1 VDTAR
6 PARLEA
12 VVQLLQDRA
21 RHPHKG
27 KARGLI
33 AWCCGAAC
41 NDASGPGAL
50 HHLKEIFM
58 NMPKLVSLVS
68 GAVVLASLA
77 ACGTAPMDQPTYSS
91 APYTSGAPAAA
102 YPQGTYNQGT
112 YNSGQ
117 QAYVE
122 YGRVTGVEVL
132 QSQAQP
138 QNSVG
143 GAVIGGI
150 VGGVLGN
157 QVGGGSGKTLA
168 TAAGVVGG
176 ALAGNAIGKRNNT
189 QVVESYRITVRI
201 DNGAMRSYDVGNTF
215 DLRPGDRVRIE
226 NGVLSRG

>member
-1 VDTAR
+1 
-6 PARLEA
+6 
-12 VVQLLQDRA
+12 
-21 RHPHKG
+21 
-27 KARGLI
+27 
-33 AWCCGAAC
+33 
-41 NDASGPGAL
+41 
-50 HHLKEIFM
+50 M

-77 ACGTAPMDQPTYSS
+77 ACETAPMSQPTYSS
-91 APYTSGAPAAA
+91 APYSSGAPVAT
-102 YPQGTYNQGT
+102 YPQGTYNQGTYNQGT

-132 QSQAQP
+132 QSQAEP

-176 ALAGNAIGKRNNT
+176 ALAGNAIGKRNST

-201 DNGAMRSYDVGNTF
+201 DNGSMRSYDVGNTF